1 MLIQGSE
8 SVCISEILN
17 KKSFDIS
24 TLKGYEQLAQMA
36 GLTTD
41 HFKHPSF
48 MEYIQGCNMSYDYTN
63 QRIIVFNKEY
73 SYAYVFSLQTKTWSM
88 IPSNFINSVNSYPD
102 SYIMAKSNTLVNVS
116 NTGNEYSKGVK
127 GIIITRP
134 LKLDSPDLLKTIT
147 QSIHRGVFEKG
158 HIKSVLYGSRD
169 CINYIPITSSLD
181 HTIRSIH
188 GSPYKYFRFAIIT
201 ELSPGESLSGTSV
214 VYETRQTNKLR

>member
-1 MLIQGSE
+1 
-8 SVCISEILN
+8 
-17 KKSFDIS
+17 
-24 TLKGYEQLAQMA
+24 
-36 GLTTD
+36 
-41 HFKHPSF
+41 
-48 MEYIQGCNMSYDYTN
+48 
-63 QRIIVFNKEY
+63 
-73 SYAYVFSLQTKTWSM
+73 
-88 IPSNFINSVNSYPD
+88 
-102 SYIMAKSNTLVNVS
+102 MAKSNTLVNVS